1 MSRRHLVAVSL
12 LFCVLLPN
20 ASWSDPPAHAPAH
33 GHRAKHGDH
42 GRVLHSGVEVVFDS
56 ERGVHI
62 AVGFPGLF
70 FHEGQ
75 FYQRAEHGWQVSARH
90 DGGWSAAISVPSHVV
105 KAKGHRSAKHKKRK

>member
-1 MSRRHLVAVSL
+1 MPELARKVGSASSEPCRWGPYGTPLTVEVSIMSRRHLVAVSL

-42 GRVLHSGVEVVFDS
+42 GRVFHSGVEVVFDS

-70 FHEGQ
+70 FHEDQ
-75 FYQRAEHGWQVSARH
+75 F
-90 DGGWSAAISVPSHVV
+90 
-105 KAKGHRSAKHKKRK
+105 